1 MGRQT
6 TDVGMRA
13 FSWWPA
19 DMPGAAAGPDIRGI
33 RACTT
38 GEIFFRHG
46 EQRSNAGV
54 SAAQIVPG
62 MKLPSLFYQ
71 LLEYWFGL

>member
-1 MGRQT
+1 
-6 TDVGMRA
+6 
-13 FSWWPA
+13 
-19 DMPGAAAGPDIRGI
+19 MPGAVARPDIRGI

-38 GEIFFRHG
+38 GERFFRHG

-54 SAAQIVPG
+54 SAAQSVPG

-71 LLEYWFGL
+71 LLEFSFGL